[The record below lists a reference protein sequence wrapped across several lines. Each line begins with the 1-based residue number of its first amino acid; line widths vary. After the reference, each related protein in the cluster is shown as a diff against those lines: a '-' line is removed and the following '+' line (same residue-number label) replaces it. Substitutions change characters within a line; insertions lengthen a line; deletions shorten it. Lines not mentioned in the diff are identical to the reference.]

1 MPGKSSGDS
10 RKVWQKDGIGLHP
23 EIESYEVGKDYLYD
37 GLLFKYELAASQAQ
51 AIMLNRIGILN
62 KQEFNDVENEIKN
75 LYKKYGNFIELTI
88 EDEDI
93 HSKLENIL
101 TGQIGETGKKI
112 HTGRS
117 RNDQVMVVMRL
128 FEKES
133 LFSVSLELTELME
146 SLIGLAEK
154 EGDKVLPGYTHTKQA
169 MLINVKFWAS
179 AFIESSF
186 DNLKVIKNVLNLIDS
201 NPLGSGSGFGV
212 PIPLDRE
219 LTASLLGFSRVQK
232 NPMAVQNSRGKYEGM
247 IIDALWN
254 IMNDFSRMAS
264 DLLLYNMDELLYVKT
279 NSIITTG
286 SSIMPQKRNLDVM
299 ELLRARASV
308 MLSYSNNVKSIINGL
323 ISGYNRDIQET
334 KEPVFK
340 AFELVLSSI
349 KTVKVVLKNIE
360 FDEAAIRKCLSGG
373 IFATDI
379 AFEAVGRGVP
389 FRDAYKLAAENID
402 KIELNEETIKDS
414 IKKRVS
420 PGSPVTIDLEEYKTA
435 LREEN
440 TFFNKTLKTFQSKL
454 YKLIT

>member
-1 MPGKSSGDS
+1 M
-10 RKVWQKDGIGLHP
+10 
-23 EIESYEVGKDYLYD
+23 
-37 GLLFKYELAASQAQ
+37 
-51 AIMLNRIGILN
+51 
-62 KQEFNDVENEIKN
+62 
-75 LYKKYGNFIELTI
+75 
-88 EDEDI
+88 
-93 HSKLENIL
+93 
-101 TGQIGETGKKI
+101 
-112 HTGRS
+112 
-117 RNDQVMVVMRL
+117 
-128 FEKES
+128 
-133 LFSVSLELTELME
+133 
-146 SLIGLAEK
+146 
-154 EGDKVLPGYTHTKQA
+154 
-169 MLINVKFWAS
+169 
-179 AFIESSF
+179 
-186 DNLKVIKNVLNLIDS
+186 
-201 NPLGSGSGFGV
+201 
-212 PIPLDRE
+212 
-219 LTASLLGFSRVQK
+219 
-232 NPMAVQNSRGKYEGM
+232 
-247 IIDALWN
+247 
-254 IMNDFSRMAS
+254 
-264 DLLLYNMDELLYVKT
+264 
-279 NSIITTG
+279 
-286 SSIMPQKRNLDVM
+286 
-299 ELLRARASV
+299 
-308 MLSYSNNVKSIINGL
+308 

>member
-308 MLSYSNNVKSIINGL
+308 MLRTQIM
-323 ISGYNRDIQET
+323 
-334 KEPVFK
+334 
-340 AFELVLSSI
+340 
-349 KTVKVVLKNIE
+349 
-360 FDEAAIRKCLSGG
+360 
-373 IFATDI
+373 
-379 AFEAVGRGVP
+379 
-389 FRDAYKLAAENID
+389 
-402 KIELNEETIKDS
+402 
-414 IKKRVS
+414 
-420 PGSPVTIDLEEYKTA
+420 
-435 LREEN
+435 
-440 TFFNKTLKTFQSKL
+440 
-454 YKLIT
+454 